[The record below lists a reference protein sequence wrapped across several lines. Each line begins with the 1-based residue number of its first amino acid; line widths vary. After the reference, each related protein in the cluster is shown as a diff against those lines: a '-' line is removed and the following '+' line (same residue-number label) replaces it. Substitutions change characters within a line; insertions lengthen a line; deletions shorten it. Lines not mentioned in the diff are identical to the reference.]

1 LRESE
6 TVFPRQLRMTLSM
19 RSIQLINRAQF
30 FNFYLFERV
39 NSMAHH
45 DENFRDGSGFGW
57 ILVNL
62 VALAWITMPASIA
75 WSNVSF

>member
-1 LRESE
+1 
-6 TVFPRQLRMTLSM
+6 
-19 RSIQLINRAQF
+19 
-30 FNFYLFERV
+30 
-39 NSMAHH
+39 MAHH